1 MRGMPWRMERLQDAV
16 PDAERRLVVEDDHPV
31 LRHREY
37 LAPEPLHVLLEDP
50 RGAGQKLG
58 GIDQVRGADPVDE
71 QARSRETLDQ
81 RPLPPG
87 VIEVDVGHYEPG
99 DPVRIEPGGADPGEQ
114 RLHGSRRSG
123 LYERQ
128 VVPVCQQVGD
138 DGSGHALELVVDQIQ
153 IRLELPDHRVA
164 GRLCPVLPGFRWK
177 RGWDRI
183 FGVGRSTPCSLANRP
198 GNGLVKVKPA
208 TAGVDHRLRARG
220 NPAPL
225 RKGAPDAVAAP
236 GGTRYGLG
244 GKGGPRVGWR

>member
-1 MRGMPWRMERLQDAV
+1 MWVTMS
-16 PDAERRLVVEDDHPV
+16 LVIRSVSNP
-31 LRHREY
+31 
-37 LAPEPLHVLLEDP
+37 A
-50 RGAGQKLG
+50 
-58 GIDQVRGADPVDE
+58 
-71 QARSRETLDQ
+71 ARTPASS
-81 RPLPPG
+81 
-87 VIEVDVGHYEPG
+87 VSMV
-99 DPVRIEPGGADPGEQ
+99 
-114 RLHGSRRSG
+114 
-123 LYERQ
+123 
-128 VVPVCQQVGD
+128 
-138 DGSGHALELVVDQIQ
+138 
-153 IRLELPDHRVA
+153 VA
-164 GRLCPVLPGFRWK
+164 GPLCPVLPGFRWK